1 MNLQRRAADEDI
13 EIDMSP
19 MIDMVFLLLIFFIVA
34 SVIIDEKPK
43 IKIPQA
49 AYSKVPDDV
58 EGRIMISVR
67 NSGSETKDDEI
78 FFEQLSVTV
87 DELKDYMAIELEV
100 DPNLQIFIRAG
111 KAVKYKTNQKIMM
124 ACAEVG
130 AVDLIYA
137 AFEE

>member
-34 SVIIDEKPK
+34 SQIIDTKPPV
-43 IKIPQA
+43 KIPAA
-49 AYSKVPDDV
+49 AYSKIPDDTT
-58 EGRIMISVR
+58 GRIMISV
-67 NSGSETKDDEI
+67 NQDDEMFI
-78 FFEQLSVTV
+78 SQLNVTI
-87 DELKDYMAIELEV
+87 DELKDLMANELEA
-100 DPNLQIFIRAG
+100 DPNLQILIRAG